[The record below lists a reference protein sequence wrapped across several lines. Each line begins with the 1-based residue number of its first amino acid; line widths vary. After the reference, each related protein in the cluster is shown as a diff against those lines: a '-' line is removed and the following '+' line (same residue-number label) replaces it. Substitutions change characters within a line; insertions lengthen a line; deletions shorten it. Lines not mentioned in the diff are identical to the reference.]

1 MFSIKLLLFFLFVY
15 FTPPVVFGD
24 LTIGDSTEFSCE
36 EGNLVLKIIPGDYAK
51 YGIENDTDA
60 VYISQN
66 FSLSPNS
73 NCKDLLNNFASGL
86 IFQVNSSSPGCE
98 AEIRELTTGY
108 EFIYT
113 LRAHEDYTTVRR
125 RNIVSRFI
133 CAYNKNYEL
142 ITSYTTTGSGSPLG
156 SPLQFTPQIQMYVM
170 RSDDN
175 KILDNGNT
183 ISSGT
188 QLYVEV
194 DYEPAEEGNY
204 GVVLTSCS
212 ARKTPSDAESV
223 VEFMNNGCA
232 VVNNI
237 DTDNSELVVNNEGN
251 STSSFSFTSF
261 TWQNSHTDDQQ
272 QMTISCQAEKC
283 LMQDDACNKICNNKK
298 VTKRR
303 FRRKRNLIDTAR
315 VESVAKINTIAT
327 EECKN
332 KHCSDIC
339 QVNGKC
345 GCFTGRVLGA
355 DKKTCKD
362 KNQKKK

>member
-1 MFSIKLLLFFLFVY
+1 
-15 FTPPVVFGD
+15 
-24 LTIGDSTEFSCE
+24 LTIGNSTEFSCE
-36 EGNLVLKIIPGDYAK
+36 EGNLVLKIVSGDFGK
-51 YGIENDTDA
+51 YGIEYDTDA

-73 NCKDLLNNFASGL
+73 NCKDLLNDFSSGM
-86 IFQVNSSSPGCE
+86 IFQVSSSSPGCE
-98 AEIRELTTGY
+98 AEIRETTTGY

-113 LRAHEDYTTVRR
+113 LRAHEDHTLFRR
-125 RNIVSRFI
+125 RNSVSRFI

-142 ITSYTTTGSGSPLG
+142 ITSYTTTGTGSRPLG
-156 SPLQFTPQIQMYVM
+156 SPLQFTPQIKMFVM

-175 KILDNGNT
+175 KILNNGNT

-194 DYEPAEEGNY
+194 DYEPAEEGKY
-204 GVVLTSCS
+204 GIVLTSCT
-212 ARKTPSDAESV
+212 ARKTPSDAENV

-237 DTDNSELVVNNEGN
+237 DTDNSELVVNSEGN
-251 STSSFSFTSF
+251 SNSSFSFTSF
-261 TWQNSHTDDQQ
+261 TWQDSQTDDQQ
-272 QMTISCQAEKC
+272 EMTISCQAEKC
-283 LMQDDACNKICNNKK
+283 LMQDNACNKVCNNKK
-298 VTKRR
+298 VLERK
-303 FRRKRNLIDTAR
+303 FRLKRNLIDTAR
-315 VESVAKINTIAT
+315 VESVAKINNIAT

-339 QVNGKC
+339 QGDGMC

-362 KNQKKK
+362 KSQKKK